1 MDTDDTEADHTVTT
15 DGYRRA
21 SLEAARMAEFVF
33 ATKSADGHA
42 FVTALTDLTKQHET
56 LRSPRDRARSQRAE
70 ATFRASLGAF
80 AADLIL
86 HSTNESAEGFMYRSV
101 DKEAMGQTLVT
112 VYSFNNA
119 RSLWKS
125 MGLLETTSFF
135 RAKDAWEDGDP
146 LRAYFGRTGRYR
158 ATPALLALAAR
169 FHIDPDN
176 LKEHFQKELG
186 RIASVQVRGEQFSKN
201 GMRPQPVTLKMKGD
215 QFDLEVKRVDEI
227 NRYLAVGGFDLS
239 DVPVVNRSFS
249 RGNFSEFN
257 FDQGGRL
264 YCRSDDDWQR
274 MSGDDRSRIRC
285 DGEPTVKLDIRASH
299 MFILYALHPDFTVP
313 AGDPYFL
320 GDIKRNVVKG
330 LVTAIFGMG
339 GLPKT
344 WPKGFNA
351 KNDLGDEGPVGKTKI
366 SSILDLMCCKHPVL
380 HKVKVGVMDWGRLQY
395 EESECF
401 IEASLDLGRNHRIAA
416 LPVHD
421 SLIVA
426 QRHTEATKTAMLAA
440 YHKRFG
446 RTPEIK
452 VSKAA
457 IA

>member
-1 MDTDDTEADHTVTT
+1 
-15 DGYRRA
+15 
-21 SLEAARMAEFVF
+21 
-33 ATKSADGHA
+33 
-42 FVTALTDLTKQHET
+42 
-56 LRSPRDRARSQRAE
+56 
-70 ATFRASLGAF
+70 
-80 AADLIL
+80 
-86 HSTNESAEGFMYRSV
+86 
-101 DKEAMGQTLVT
+101 
-112 VYSFNNA
+112 
-119 RSLWKS
+119 
-125 MGLLETTSFF
+125 
-135 RAKDAWEDGDP
+135 
-146 LRAYFGRTGRYR
+146 
-158 ATPALLALAAR
+158 
-169 FHIDPDN
+169 
-176 LKEHFQKELG
+176 
-186 RIASVQVRGEQFSKN
+186 
-201 GMRPQPVTLKMKGD
+201 
-215 QFDLEVKRVDEI
+215 
-227 NRYLAVGGFDLS
+227 
-239 DVPVVNRSFS
+239 
-249 RGNFSEFN
+249 
-257 FDQGGRL
+257 
-264 YCRSDDDWQR
+264 
-274 MSGDDRSRIRC
+274 
-285 DGEPTVKLDIRASH
+285 